1 MNENE
6 NTKICPLRAAICYGD
21 SCAWYMQGC
30 RRCALLVLG
39 EACEI
44 ATTTAIIIPKCL
56 RPAVTARSDASAAGA
71 AAAAGKPIS

>member
-21 SCAWYMQGC
+21 SCPWYMQGC

-39 EACEI
+39 EAGEI
-44 ATTTAIIIPKCL
+44 AATTAIIIPK
-56 RPAVTARSDASAAGA
+56 
-71 AAAAGKPIS
+71 